1 MMKISKEFILR
12 EIAGEYI
19 LVPVGKT
26 ALTFNGLVTVN
37 EVGALIWGMLEKG
50 SDVSTIVNGILD
62 EYDVDEQYIV
72 RGEGDALIMS
82 GMTPLEE
89 AQEEL
94 GISFPELC
102 EKLLNLSGQDK

>member
-37 EVGALIWGMLEKG
+37 EVSALIWGMLEKG

-62 EYDVDEQYIV
+62 EYDVDEQTATADV
-72 RGEGDALIMS
+72 
-82 GMTPLEE
+82 LEF
-89 AQEEL
+89 
-94 GISFPELC
+94 ISYL
-102 EKLLNLSGQDK
+102 KSNNIIDD

>member
-62 EYDVDEQYIV
+62 EYDVDEQTATADV
-72 RGEGDALIMS
+72 
-82 GMTPLEE
+82 LEFITY
-89 AQEEL
+89 L
-94 GISFPELC
+94 KSNNII
-102 EKLLNLSGQDK
+102 DD